1 MIKFISTIIVIIL
14 ISSCSSSDFEFDPGA
29 CPRAAIM
36 SGSESTT
43 FNGLKIELNRT
54 VMICEYN
61 VKRKKIDFNVGVIGD
76 IINQDQLSVDT
87 IQIPLFIAF
96 VGPNDVVI
104 DKWSKNNI
112 IKLKNRKITSFSIGI
127 ENLRSDI
134 MEGRTGS
141 SYKVLIGIQK

>member
-36 SGSESTT
+36 SGSETSM
-43 FNGLKIELNRT
+43 FNGLNIELNRT
-54 VMICEYN
+54 VMICDYN

-96 VGPNDVVI
+96 IGPNDVVI

-112 IKLKNRKITSFSIGI
+112 VKVKNRKITSFSIAI

-134 MEGRTGS
+134 LEGRTGS

>member
-1 MIKFISTIIVIIL
+1 MRKYICTIILIIV
-14 ISSCSSSDFEFDPGA
+14 ISSCSSSNFEFDPGA

-36 SGSESTT
+36 KGSESSS
-43 FNGLKIELNRT
+43 FNGLGIELNRT

-61 VKRKKIDFNVGVIGD
+61 VRKKKIDFNVGIIGD
-76 IINQDQLSVDT
+76 IIGGNKNIADNID
-87 IQIPLFIAF
+87 IPLFIAF

-104 DKWSKNNI
+104 DKWIKNNT
-112 IKLKNRKITSFSIGI
+112 IKVSSNEISSFSIGI

-134 MEGRTGS
+134 QEGRTGS

>member
-36 SGSESTT
+36 SGSESTM

-87 IQIPLFIAF
+87 VQIPLFIAF
-96 VGPNDVVI
+96 VGPNEVVI

>member
-36 SGSESTT
+36 SGSESTM

>member
-1 MIKFISTIIVIIL
+1 MRKYICTIILIIV
-14 ISSCSSSDFEFDPGA
+14 ISSCSSSNFEFDPGA

-36 SGSESTT
+36 KGSESSS

-61 VKRKKIDFNVGVIGD
+61 VRKKKIDFNVGIIGD
-76 IINQDQLSVDT
+76 IIGGNKNIADKID
-87 IQIPLFIAF
+87 IPLFIAF

-104 DKWSKNNI
+104 DKWIKNNT
-112 IKLKNRKITSFSIGI
+112 IKVSSNEISSFSIGI

-134 MEGRTGS
+134 QEGRTGS

>member
-1 MIKFISTIIVIIL
+1 MIKFISTIIVVIL

-87 IQIPLFIAF
+87 VQIPLFIAF
-96 VGPNDVVI
+96 VGPNEVVI

>member
-1 MIKFISTIIVIIL
+1 MRKYICTIILIIV
-14 ISSCSSSDFEFDPGA
+14 ISSCSSSNFEFDPGA

-36 SGSESTT
+36 EGSESSS

-61 VKRKKIDFNVGVIGD
+61 VRKKKIDFNVGIIGD
-76 IINQDQLSVDT
+76 IIGGNKNIADKID
-87 IQIPLFIAF
+87 IPLFIAF

-104 DKWSKNNI
+104 DKWIKNNT
-112 IKLKNRKITSFSIGI
+112 IKVSSNEISSFSIGI

-134 MEGRTGS
+134 QEGRTGS

>member
-61 VKRKKIDFNVGVIGD
+61 VKRIKIDFNVGVIGD

-96 VGPNDVVI
+96 IGPNDVVI

-112 IKLKNRKITSFSIGI
+112 VKVKNRKITSFSIAI

-134 MEGRTGS
+134 LEGRTGS

>member
-1 MIKFISTIIVIIL
+1 MRKYICTIILIIV
-14 ISSCSSSDFEFDPGA
+14 ISSCSSSNFEFDPGA

-36 SGSESTT
+36 KGSESSS
-43 FNGLKIELNRT
+43 FNGLGIELNRT

-61 VKRKKIDFNVGVIGD
+61 VRKKKIDFNVGIIGD
-76 IINQDQLSVDT
+76 IIGGNKNIADKID
-87 IQIPLFIAF
+87 IPLFIAF

-104 DKWSKNNI
+104 DKWIKNNT
-112 IKLKNRKITSFSIGI
+112 IKVSSNEISSFSIGI

-134 MEGRTGS
+134 QEGRTGS

>member
-1 MIKFISTIIVIIL
+1 MLKFIYTILVVVL
-14 ISSCSSSDFEFDPGA
+14 ITSCSSSDFEFDPGA
-29 CPRAAIM
+29 YPRAAIM
-36 SGSESTT
+36 SGSETSM

-61 VKRKKIDFNVGVIGD
+61 VKRKKIDFNVGIIGD
-76 IINQDQLSVDT
+76 IINQDQLSVST

-112 IKLKNRKITSFSIGI
+112 IKINNKKITSFSIGI

>member
-29 CPRAAIM
+29 CPWAAIM
-36 SGSESTT
+36 SGSETSM
-43 FNGLKIELNRT
+43 FNGLNIELNRT
-54 VMICEYN
+54 VMICDYN

-96 VGPNDVVI
+96 IGPNDVVI

-112 IKLKNRKITSFSIGI
+112 VKVKNRKITSFSIAI

-134 MEGRTGS
+134 LEGRTGS

>member
-1 MIKFISTIIVIIL
+1 
-14 ISSCSSSDFEFDPGA
+14 
-29 CPRAAIM
+29 
-36 SGSESTT
+36 
-43 FNGLKIELNRT
+43 
-54 VMICEYN
+54 MICEYN

-87 IQIPLFIAF
+87 IQVPLFIAF

-112 IKLKNRKITSFSIGI
+112 VKVKNRKITSFSIGI

>member
-87 IQIPLFIAF
+87 VQIPLFIAF
-96 VGPNDVVI
+96 VGPNEVVI

-112 IKLKNRKITSFSIGI
+112 VKVKNRKITSFSIAI

-134 MEGRTGS
+134 LEGRTGS

>member
-36 SGSESTT
+36 SGSESTM

-96 VGPNDVVI
+96 IGPNDVVI

-112 IKLKNRKITSFSIGI
+112 VKVKNRKITSFSIGI

>member
-1 MIKFISTIIVIIL
+1 MLKFIYIILAVFL

-36 SGSESTT
+36 SGSETSQ

-54 VMICEYN
+54 VMICDYN
-61 VKRKKIDFNVGVIGD
+61 IKRKKIDFNIGIIGD
-76 IINQDQLSVDT
+76 IINQDQLSVKE
-87 IQIPLFIAF
+87 IQLPVFIAF

-112 IKLKNRKITSFSIGI
+112 IKVKNKKITSFSIGV
-127 ENLRSDI
+127 ENLKSDI

>member
-36 SGSESTT
+36 SGSETSM
-43 FNGLKIELNRT
+43 FNGLNIELNRT
-54 VMICEYN
+54 VMICDYN

-96 VGPNDVVI
+96 IGPNDVVI

-112 IKLKNRKITSFSIGI
+112 VKVKNRKITSFSIGI

>member
-1 MIKFISTIIVIIL
+1 MLKFIYTIL
-14 ISSCSSSDFEFDPGA
+14 IVVLITSCSSSDSEFDPGA

-36 SGSESTT
+36 SGSETSM

-61 VKRKKIDFNVGVIGD
+61 VKRKKIDFNVGIIGD
-76 IINQDQLSVDT
+76 IINQDQLSVST

-96 VGPNDVVI
+96 IGPNDVVI

-112 IKLKNRKITSFSIGI
+112 IKINNKKITSFSIGI

>member
-1 MIKFISTIIVIIL
+1 MRKYICTIILIIV
-14 ISSCSSSDFEFDPGA
+14 ISSCSSSNFEFDPGA

-36 SGSESTT
+36 KGSESSS
-43 FNGLKIELNRT
+43 FNGLGIELNRT

-61 VKRKKIDFNVGVIGD
+61 VRKKKIDFNVGIIGD
-76 IINQDQLSVDT
+76 IIGGNKNIADKID
-87 IQIPLFIAF
+87 IPLFIAF

-104 DKWSKNNI
+104 DKWIKNNT
-112 IKLKNRKITSFSIGI
+112 IKVSLNEISSFSIGI

-134 MEGRTGS
+134 QEGRTGS

>member
-87 IQIPLFIAF
+87 VQIPIFIAF
-96 VGPNDVVI
+96 VGPNEVVI

>member
-1 MIKFISTIIVIIL
+1 MLKYIFTAIIIISV
-14 ISSCSSSDFEFDPGA
+14 SSCSSSNFEFDPGA

-36 SGSESTT
+36 EGSESSS

-61 VKRKKIDFNVGVIGD
+61 IRKKKIDFNIGVIGD
-76 IINQDQLSVDT
+76 IIGGNKNIAEKID
-87 IQIPLFIAF
+87 IPIFIAF

-104 DKWSKNNI
+104 DKWIKNNTI
-112 IKLKNRKITSFSIGI
+112 NVESKEISSFSIGV
-127 ENLRSDI
+127 ENLKSDI
-134 MEGRTGS
+134 LEGRTGS

>member
-1 MIKFISTIIVIIL
+1 M
-14 ISSCSSSDFEFDPGA
+14 
-29 CPRAAIM
+29 
-36 SGSESTT
+36 

-54 VMICEYN
+54 VMICDYN

-87 IQIPLFIAF
+87 IQIPLFITF
-96 VGPNDVVI
+96 IGPNDVVI

-112 IKLKNRKITSFSIGI
+112 VKVKNRKITSFSIAI

-134 MEGRTGS
+134 LEGRTGS

>member
-1 MIKFISTIIVIIL
+1 MRKYICTIILIIV
-14 ISSCSSSDFEFDPGA
+14 ISSCSSSNFEFDPGA

-36 SGSESTT
+36 KGSESSS
-43 FNGLKIELNRT
+43 FNGLGIELNRT

-61 VKRKKIDFNVGVIGD
+61 VRKKKIDFNVGIIGD
-76 IINQDQLSVDT
+76 IIGGNKNIADKID
-87 IQIPLFIAF
+87 IPIFIAF

-104 DKWSKNNI
+104 DKWIKNNT
-112 IKLKNRKITSFSIGI
+112 IKVSSNEISSFSIGI

-134 MEGRTGS
+134 QEGRTGS

>member
-1 MIKFISTIIVIIL
+1 MLKFIYIILVVVL

-36 SGSESTT
+36 SGSETSM
-43 FNGLKIELNRT
+43 FNGLNIELNRT
-54 VMICEYN
+54 VMICDYN

-87 IQIPLFIAF
+87 IQIPLFITF
-96 VGPNDVVI
+96 IGPNDVEI
-104 DKWSKNNI
+104 DEWSKNNI
-112 IKLKNRKITSFSIGI
+112 VKVKNRKITSFSIGI

>member
-1 MIKFISTIIVIIL
+1 MIKFIYTILVVAL

-36 SGSESTT
+36 SGSETSI
-43 FNGLKIELNRT
+43 FNGLNIELNRT
-54 VMICEYN
+54 VMICDYN

-96 VGPNDVVI
+96 IGPNDVVI

-112 IKLKNRKITSFSIGI
+112 VKVKNRKITSFSIAI

-134 MEGRTGS
+134 LEGRTGS

>member
-96 VGPNDVVI
+96 IGPNDVVI

-112 IKLKNRKITSFSIGI
+112 VKVKNRKITSFSIAI

-134 MEGRTGS
+134 LEGRTGS

>member
-96 VGPNDVVI
+96 IGPNDVVI

>member
-1 MIKFISTIIVIIL
+1 MRKYICTIILIIV
-14 ISSCSSSDFEFDPGA
+14 ISSCSSSNFEFAPRA

-36 SGSESTT
+36 KGSESSS
-43 FNGLKIELNRT
+43 FNGLGIELNRT

-61 VKRKKIDFNVGVIGD
+61 VRKKKIDFNVGIIGD
-76 IINQDQLSVDT
+76 IIGGNKNIADKID
-87 IQIPLFIAF
+87 IPLFIAF

-104 DKWSKNNI
+104 DKWIKNNT
-112 IKLKNRKITSFSIGI
+112 IKVSSNEISSFSIGI

-134 MEGRTGS
+134 QEGRTGS

>member
-1 MIKFISTIIVIIL
+1 MLKYTILAII
-14 ISSCSSSDFEFDPGA
+14 IITVSSCSSSNFDFDPGA

-36 SGSESTT
+36 EGSESSS

-61 VKRKKIDFNVGVIGD
+61 VRKKKIDFNVGILGDVIGGNKGISSNID
-76 IINQDQLSVDT
+76 
-87 IQIPLFIAF
+87 IPLFIAF
-96 VGPNDVVI
+96 IGPNDVVI
-104 DKWSKNNI
+104 DKWIKNNT
-112 IKLKNRKITSFSIGI
+112 IKVSSKEISSFSIGI
-127 ENLRSDI
+127 ENLQSDI